1 MNYKNEILKLLKEE
15 EQTTFSSS
23 VDDLGDT
30 TDAVKDMANSDS
42 TLNPVIQVTK
52 EGEEFE
58 EDVVEGLA
66 DQQGSGN
73 MMRDDIIEAQEGA
86 TSDGTPLR
94 VGMSI
99 MFVYDSHTYDG
110 KISDIHDGN
119 LTIMSSN
126 SQGAAIPMSLMNSS
140 NTKLMANEG
149 MDNLD
154 VPDDVEAYEGEYL
167 EREKLKN
174 DVATTSMEEGIGWH
188 KISPLQVIGRMS
200 RGKLEKL
207 VEQNKNL
214 GKAHK
219 KIIKISELR
228 RKNG

>member
-15 EQTTFSSS
+15 EETTFSSS

-30 TDAVKDMANSDS
+30 TDAIKDIANSDS
-42 TLNPVIQVTK
+42 TLKPVIQVTK
-52 EGEEFE
+52 EGEELE
-58 EDVVEGLA
+58 EG
-66 DQQGSGN
+66 
-73 MMRDDIIEAQEGA
+73 I
-86 TSDGTPLR
+86 
-94 VGMSI
+94 
-99 MFVYDSHTYDG
+99 
-110 KISDIHDGN
+110 
-119 LTIMSSN
+119 
-126 SQGAAIPMSLMNSS
+126 
-140 NTKLMANEG
+140 
-149 MDNLD
+149 DNLE
-154 VPDDVEAYEGEYL
+154 VPDDVEASEGEYL

-174 DVATTSMEEGIGWH
+174 DVATSMGEGVGWY